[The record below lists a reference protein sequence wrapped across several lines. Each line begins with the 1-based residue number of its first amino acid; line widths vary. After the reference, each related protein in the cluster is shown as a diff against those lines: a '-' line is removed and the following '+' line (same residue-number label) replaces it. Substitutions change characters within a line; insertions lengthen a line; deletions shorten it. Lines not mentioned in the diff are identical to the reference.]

1 MFMRHDA
8 IVRCLAQLASEARI
22 CKAVEPRRCF
32 HDTSDKRPDII
43 LYNSHLHKGAT
54 LAIDVSI
61 THPVSPNHS
70 AIPGSALKRRE
81 MEKQRK
87 YADLCRNQKI
97 EFQGFI
103 FETYGRFSKNVDNF
117 IKVCCKEIAD
127 IRGADYPTLKH
138 QWVTRISATLQRAN
152 SYFLYHGY
160 RRLMITDPSSEFDIA
175 QEAFENLEASG

>member
-1 MFMRHDA
+1 ME
-8 IVRCLAQLASEARI
+8 SEVGEI
-22 CKAVEPRRCF
+22 
-32 HDTSDKRPDII
+32 S
-43 LYNSHLHKGAT
+43 
-54 LAIDVSI
+54 
-61 THPVSPNHS
+61 
-70 AIPGSALKRRE
+70 
-81 MEKQRK
+81 
-87 YADLCRNQKI
+87 
-97 EFQGFI
+97 I

-117 IKVCCKEIAD
+117 KVCCKEIAD